1 MNDIINQIIDQVIDI
16 LKPLNR
22 MQDELLWIASGLLI
36 ILLLLLFIRRM
47 KRRKDERAETVTAP
61 SFDITGDVT
70 RDVTEDAFEEEG
82 VKPAE
87 ALHEKPEEKTEIL
100 SLAKDKSIDEEIIG
114 PEGLVGRLRSGLSKT
129 RNSISVG
136 LERIFAGTGKLDED
150 VLEEIEELLITSD
163 IGVKTTMSIV
173 QNVEKKA
180 SDIKDPD
187 ELKNVVKA
195 ELLSVI
201 TDRQPESEKK
211 FSGPPHV
218 IMVVGVNGVGKTTT
232 IGKIAARLSAE
243 GKKVLIAA
251 ADTFRAAAVE
261 QLSIWAERAGADIVK
276 HGDNA
281 DPAAVAYDGV
291 EAAIARNADVILVDT
306 AGRLHTRVNLMEEL
320 KKIKR
325 TIAKKLPD
333 APHEILMV
341 LDATTGQNALTQ
353 AEQFNEALGITN
365 LALTKLD
372 GTAKGGIVI
381 GICGSLNIPL
391 DYIGVGEGVS
401 DLQSFDPVKFIDAL
415 FL

>member
-1 MNDIINQIIDQVIDI
+1 MNDIINQMVAIC
-16 LKPLNR
+16 KPLGSIQN
-22 MQDELLWIASGLLI
+22 ELVWAAAGLLV
-36 ILLLLLFIRRM
+36 ILLLLLFIRSM
-47 KRRKDERAETVTAP
+47 KHRRQEKAKESMP
-61 SFDITGDVT
+61 SAGVA
-70 RDVTEDAFEEEG
+70 VEAQDAS
-82 VKPAE
+82 
-87 ALHEKPEEKTEIL
+87 EEKRIAP
-100 SLAKDKSIDEEIIG
+100 AKVPDAEPDQKSEVSPIAMKEGIDDEIIG

-129 RNSISVG
+129 RNSISGG
-136 LERIFAGTGKLDED
+136 LERIFAGAGKLDEEA
-150 VLEEIEELLITSD
+150 LEDIEELLITSD
-163 IGVKTTMSIV
+163 VGVKTTMSIV

-180 SDIKDPD
+180 ADIKDQD
-187 ELKNVVKA
+187 TLKKIVKA

-201 TDRQPESEKK
+201 NESQ
-211 FSGPPHV
+211 SGSGNKLSGQPHV

-232 IGKIAARLSAE
+232 IGKIAARLSSE

-261 QLSIWAERAGADIVK
+261 QLSVWAERAGADIVK

-291 EAAIARNADVILVDT
+291 EAAIARKADVILVDT

-320 KKIKR
+320 KKVKR

-415 FL
+415 FV